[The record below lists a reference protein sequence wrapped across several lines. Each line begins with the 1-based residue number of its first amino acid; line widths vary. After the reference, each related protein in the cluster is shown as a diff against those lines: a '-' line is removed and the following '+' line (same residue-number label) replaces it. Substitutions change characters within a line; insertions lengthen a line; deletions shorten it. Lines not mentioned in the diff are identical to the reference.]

1 MKRILC
7 RLLLLLVLF
16 NSSELVS
23 QSLLIEKFKLF
34 EEKED
39 VVVSTF
45 IVDHQ
50 NFIWFIANNRLYRFD
65 GTNSEEMAPAFDG
78 FDINTPKTLFF
89 SLTNKIWITGIDKI
103 GYFDL
108 DQWSYHPVNL
118 DGIELNNAINRII
131 YETEKGD
138 LVFGYGE
145 GQILVV
151 THGEVIVNDEI
162 YQKSKEKQVRIGI
175 TSIAEFKDKLWIA
188 TTEGQ
193 LLEINPNDYS
203 IVKST
208 QVTDQ
213 LSIEVVIPLKD
224 EFLLELSNEGFYYYD
239 FKRLKKEDRID
250 YERNVHLVKDSPLHM
265 FYVDHKNL
273 YMLNKLNDE
282 HPIYKETLSKSLE
295 TLSQIILTQSHIL
308 LSNVEGIHSI
318 SVRNNGVYFVNPNP
332 KFDKNSV
339 RATYFF
345 EDGAQFFCS
354 YKGAGY
360 IDESGILTHL
370 EVNTIGYRI
379 VPLDNNRLLLTSEG
393 AFLEVFDRR
402 TKTIYPY
409 EYNTE
414 LSHRQIRE
422 NSYVTAITDDSDFY
436 YLGSYGGILKLNKI
450 THEVLKV
457 DSNQKDLSY
466 GIGVRELS
474 LHEGELWV
482 STIHGLY
489 VLKDKNWQKV
499 YPMDRSET
507 IHSHIRIKD
516 TIWLA
521 TQSSGLVAI
530 NPKGELLE
538 NYTTK
543 DGLTDNLI
551 YQLDYREDKLFAFT
565 AYGFNL
571 YYNHTILP
579 YYPKSQYENSEYNH
593 GAIGYNPKTNT
604 LYAGGIKGYTTI
616 DLDGDIADVK
626 FPTYVISEVVTS
638 NKNNVV
644 STDYNHSYNNN
655 SEIIIPKDNPYIR
668 LKFKQNELD
677 VNAVKYE
684 YLIPELFEE
693 WRKLDIS
700 KSIELVGISPGTY
713 HLSVRHP
720 GDRNFNNYLLKKE
733 YYFYQS
739 WWFYLLISLF
749 IIVVVYSYFKFRV
762 NLIQKNERLRSRIA
776 ADLHDD
782 IGSVLGGILA
792 QSQYA
797 NLAPEKT
804 KSILSRIQYNAK
816 TGLQSLS
823 DIVWSVDHKN
833 DNWDSFLDK
842 IEVHGNESTQN
853 STIQFSLKTFGVPAK
868 KALDQKL
875 RQNLWL
881 IFKESLMNC
890 IKHSKAT
897 EFNVEITFN
906 KHAVDIIISDNGIG
920 FEQST
925 IQLGNGLKNM
935 KMRSDLINAHFELIS
950 KPNNTQ
956 IRITAKL

>member
-16 NSSELVS
+16 NSSQLAA

-50 NFIWFIANNRLYRFD
+50 NFIWFIANNKLYRFD
-65 GTNSEEMAPAFDG
+65 GTNSEEMSPAFEG
-78 FDINTPKTLFF
+78 YDINTPKTLFF
-89 SLTNKIWITGIDKI
+89 SLTNKIWITGINKI
-103 GYFDL
+103 GFFDL
-108 DQWSYHPVNL
+108 DQWKYHPLNL
-118 DGIELNNAINRII
+118 DGIDLNNAINRII
-131 YETEKGD
+131 YETADGD
-138 LVFGYGE
+138 VVFGYGE
-145 GQILVV
+145 GQILAVSKEQV
-151 THGEVIVNDEI
+151 FFNDEI
-162 YQKSKEKQVRIGI
+162 YRKSIEKQVRIGI

-193 LLEINPNDYS
+193 LLEIDNQNYS
-203 IVKST
+203 IVESI

-213 LSIEVVIPLKD
+213 LSIEVVVPLKE
-224 EFLLELSNEGFYYYD
+224 EFLLELKNEGFYYYD

-250 YERNVHLVKDSPLHM
+250 YMKNVHLVKDSPLHM

-282 HPIYKETLSKSLE
+282 HPIYKETLSKNLE
-295 TLSQIILTQSHIL
+295 TLSQIMLTQSHIL

-318 SVRNNGVYFVNPNP
+318 SVRNNGVYFMNPNP
-332 KFDKNSV
+332 KFEKNSV

-360 IDESGILTHL
+360 IDKSGVLTHL
-370 EVNTIGYRI
+370 EVNTIAYRI
-379 VPLDNNRLLLTSEG
+379 LPLDENRLLLTSEG
-393 AFLEVFDRR
+393 SFLEVFDRR
-402 TKTIYPY
+402 TKTISPY
-409 EYNTE
+409 DFKTN

-422 NSYVTAITDDSDFY
+422 NSYITAITQDENHYFI
-436 YLGSYGGILKLNKI
+436 GSYGGILKVDKK
-450 THEVLKV
+450 THEVFKV
-457 DSNQKDLSY
+457 ASNQKDLSY
-466 GIGVRELS
+466 GIGVRDLS
-474 LHEGELWV
+474 LFENELWV

-489 VLKDKNWQKV
+489 VLKDRNWQKI
-499 YPMDRSET
+499 YPKDRSET
-507 IHSHIRIKD
+507 IHSHVRIRD

-521 TQSSGLVAI
+521 TQSSGLVAV
-530 NPKGELLE
+530 NPRGELLE
-538 NYTTK
+538 QYTTK

-551 YQLDYREDKLFAFT
+551 YQLDYRQNKLFAFT

-571 YYNHTILP
+571 YYNHTVLP
-579 YYPKSQYENSEYNH
+579 YYPKSQEENSEYNH

-638 NKNNVV
+638 NKDNVV
-644 STDYNHSYNNN
+644 DTDYNHSYIDN
-655 SEIIIPKDNPYIR
+655 SEIIIPKDSPYVR

-677 VNAVKYE
+677 VNDVKYE
-684 YLIPELFEE
+684 YLIPELFED

-720 GDRNFNNYLLKKE
+720 GDRNFNSYLIKKE
-733 YYFYQS
+733 YYFYQR
-739 WWFYLLISLF
+739 WWFYLLLSLTVIG
-749 IIVVVYSYFKFRV
+749 IIYSYFKFRV
-762 NLIQKNERLRSRIA
+762 NLIRNNERLRSRIA

-853 STIQFSLKTFGVPAK
+853 SAMQFNLKTLGVPSK
-868 KALDQKL
+868 KVLDQKL

-897 EFNVEITFN
+897 EYNVEITF
-906 KHAVDIIISDNGIG
+906 KKQSVEIIISDNGIG
-920 FEQST
+920 FEHSS

-935 KMRSDLINAHFELIS
+935 KMRSDLINAYFELIS
-950 KPNNTQ
+950 KPGTTQ
-956 IRITAKL
+956 IKITAKL

>member
-1 MKRILC
+1 MRRIVYRLVLLIVLFSNSVSLAQD
-7 RLLLLLVLF
+7 LLL
-16 NSSELVS
+16 
-23 QSLLIEKFKLF
+23 EKFKLF

-50 NFIWFIANNRLYRFD
+50 NFIWFIANNKLYRFD
-65 GTNSEEMAPAFDG
+65 GTNSEEMATAFEG
-78 FDINTPKTLFF
+78 YDINTPKTLFF
-89 SLTNKIWITGIDKI
+89 SLANKIWITGINKI
-103 GYFDL
+103 GYIDL
-108 DQWSYHPVNL
+108 DQWRYHPLNL

-131 YETEKGD
+131 YETEAGD
-138 LVFGYGE
+138 LVFGFGD
-145 GQILVV
+145 GQILAVSNGQV
-151 THGEVIVNDEI
+151 FFNDEI
-162 YQKSKEKQVRIGI
+162 YQKSIEKQVRIGI
-175 TSIAEFKDKLWIA
+175 TSVAEFKDKLWIA
-188 TTEGQ
+188 TTDGQ
-193 LLEINPNDYS
+193 LLDIDSQDYS
-203 IVKST
+203 VLESI

-213 LSIEVVIPLKD
+213 LSIEVVVPLKE
-224 EFLLELSNEGFYYYD
+224 EFLLELNNKGFYYYD

-250 YERNVHLVKDSPLHM
+250 YVKNVHLVKDSPLHM

-282 HPIYKETLSKSLE
+282 HPIYKETLSKNLE

-318 SVRNNGVYFVNPNP
+318 SVKNNGVYFVNPNP
-332 KFDKNSV
+332 KFEKNSV
-339 RATYFF
+339 RAIHFF

-354 YKGAGY
+354 YKGAGF
-360 IDESGILTHL
+360 IDKSGVLHL
-370 EVNTIGYRI
+370 EVNSIAYRI
-379 VPLDNNRLLLTSEG
+379 LPLDENRLLLTSEG
-393 AFLEVFDRR
+393 SFLEVFDRR
-402 TKTIYPY
+402 TKSISPY
-409 EYNTE
+409 EFKTD

-422 NSYVTAITDDSDFY
+422 NSYITAITQDKDY
-436 YLGSYGGILKLNKI
+436 YFIGSYGGILKVDKK

-457 DSNQKDLSY
+457 ASNQKDLSF
-466 GIGVRELS
+466 GIGVRDLS
-474 LHEGELWV
+474 FYKSELWV

-489 VLKDKNWQKV
+489 VLKDRNWQKI
-499 YPMDRSET
+499 YPKDRSET
-507 IHSHIRIKD
+507 IHSHVRISD

-521 TQSSGLVAI
+521 TQSSGLVAV

-538 NYTTK
+538 QFTTK

-551 YQLDYREDKLFAFT
+551 YQLDYRQDKLFAFT

-571 YYNHTILP
+571 YYNHTVLP
-579 YYPKSQYENSEYNH
+579 YYPKSQDENSEYNH

-616 DLDGDIADVK
+616 DLDGDITDVK

-638 NKNNVV
+638 NKDNEVD
-644 STDYNHSYNNN
+644 TDYNHSYIDN
-655 SEIIIPKDNPYIR
+655 SEIFIPKDSPYVR

-684 YLIPELFEE
+684 YLIPELFED

-720 GDRNFNNYLLKKE
+720 GDRNFNSYLIQKE
-733 YYFYQS
+733 YYFYQR
-739 WWFYLLISLF
+739 WWFYLLISLTV
-749 IIVVVYSYFKFRV
+749 IGIVYSYFKFRV
-762 NLIQKNERLRSRIA
+762 NLIRNNERLRSRIA

-797 NLAPEKT
+797 NLVPEKT
-804 KSILSRIQYNAK
+804 KLILSRIQYNAK

-853 STIQFSLKTFGVPAK
+853 STIKFSLKTFGVPSK

-897 EFNVEITFN
+897 EFNVEITFSRQT
-906 KHAVDIIISDNGIG
+906 VDIIISDNGIG

-935 KMRSDLINAHFELIS
+935 KMRSDLINAHFELFS
-950 KPNNTQ
+950 KPGITQ
-956 IRITAKL
+956 IKITAKL